1 MGPLQNNLL
10 LKCQYQLTWVQ
21 FETGN
26 MHCSVLDIG
35 TCHMLLF
42 AVFKKEVNI
51 WLICLYLHNITAHA
65 LEKKKET
72 AVASLS
78 LIH

>member
-1 MGPLQNNLL
+1 
-10 LKCQYQLTWVQ
+10 
-21 FETGN
+21 
-26 MHCSVLDIG
+26 
-35 TCHMLLF
+35 MLLF

-51 WLICLYLHNITAHA
+51 WLICLYLHNITVHA